1 MRTTLVGSPR
11 FNVAPT
17 IAAVALTIALALIAA
32 PRAHAATTVGTTF
45 LDTPTTAACGSP
57 CTTSTGSADPP
68 HIAPGGLTVPT
79 AGVLTAW
86 RVEVGPASNPATVAI
101 RVIRGVFG
109 AGRGPSESLPAAAGV
124 YPFTARLAVQAGDR
138 IGIDIT
144 PTIAA
149 TEVRVAGG
157 IAGFRDIWIPPLPE
171 GNDGTGGPASGKVFL
186 QADVEPDADGDGF
199 GDETQDQCP
208 ALEGPSNGCPATGE
222 PPPDTDPPDATI
234 IKGAPNKTD
243 KSKVKFKFTSDD
255 PSATFECSLKGRGLD
270 QAVKQFGDC
279 DSPRKYK
286 RLEEGKFTFQVRA
299 FDAAGNVDPSP
310 AKDKFKIVG

>member
-1 MRTTLVGSPR
+1 M
-11 FNVAPT
+11 
-17 IAAVALTIALALIAA
+17 
-32 PRAHAATTVGTTF
+32 
-45 LDTPTTAACGSP
+45 
-57 CTTSTGSADPP
+57 
-68 HIAPGGLTVPT
+68 
-79 AGVLTAW
+79 AG
-86 RVEVGPASNPATVAI
+86 EVGPASNPATVAI

-186 QADVEPDADGDGF
+186 QADVEPYADGDGF

-222 PPPDTDPPDATI
+222 PPPDTDPPRCDDHQGRPEIRPTRARSSSSSPPTI
-234 IKGAPNKTD
+234 RARL
-243 KSKVKFKFTSDD
+243 
-255 PSATFECSLKGRGLD
+255 FECSLKGRGLD